1 MDRFDFENTNNENL
15 FQLECTICKNKFD
28 SKTLLQTHIRISPDC
43 QNQPG
48 IGVYDLKES
57 IKTLRSNLKTAK
69 GTITQKDKEIKQW
82 GDKLKN
88 ANQEIKQ
95 LQDNLSDE
103 KENRAL
109 KIFEEKKKEEIKQ
122 LEKNVQDE
130 KDALKSLEDEKKEG
144 IKLLEANLQDA
155 KKALK
160 ILEDKKNSENEET
173 KLKTGEEVK
182 IIFENSAGSAGYS
195 CSP

>member
-28 SKTLLQTHIRISPDC
+28 SKTLLQTHIRSSPDC

-69 GTITQKDKEIKQW
+69 GSMTQKDKEIKQL

-130 KDALKSLEDEKKEG
+130 KDALK
-144 IKLLEANLQDA
+144 LLEANLKDA
-155 KKALK
+155 KKELK
-160 ILEDKKNSENEET
+160 ILEDKKNSENE
-173 KLKTGEEVK
+173 KRKSKTGEDVK
-182 IIFENSAGSAGYS
+182 IIFENPAGSAGYS
-195 CSP
+195 LAAALPKSV